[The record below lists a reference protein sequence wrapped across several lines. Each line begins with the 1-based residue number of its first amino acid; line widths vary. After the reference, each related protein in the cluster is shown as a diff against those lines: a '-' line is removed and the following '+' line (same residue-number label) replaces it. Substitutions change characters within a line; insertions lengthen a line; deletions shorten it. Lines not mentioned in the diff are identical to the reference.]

1 MFEGFSLRRIT
12 TSGAEINF
20 RAGGSGPPLL
30 LLHGYPQTHAMWHA
44 VAPAL
49 AADFTVVCPDL
60 RGYGDSSKPASSHGS
75 AYTKRLMAQD
85 MVEVMASLGFDRFAV
100 AGHDRGARVT
110 YRMALDHPDV
120 VTKLATLDVVPTYI
134 QWQKLESRRAAIGG
148 YHWFFLA
155 QPEPLP
161 ERLIAGDPL
170 FYLHNCLARWA
181 APGFFFAPEAMAEYE
196 RCFAD
201 PAVVHGSCE
210 CYRAGA
216 TLDVE
221 IDAADYGQRKISAP
235 MLAIWGEGRAPGSR
249 NDVLDVWKEW
259 AEDVRGLALPCGHFI
274 PEEAPGATI
283 AALRS
288 FFLG

>member
-1 MFEGFSLRRIT
+1 MFESFSLQRIAT
-12 TSGAEINF
+12 AGAEINL
-20 RAGGSGPPLL
+20 RTAGSGPPLL

-49 AADFTVVCPDL
+49 ARDFTVVCPDL
-60 RGYGDSSKPASSHGS
+60 RGYGDSSKPGSTHGS

-85 MVEVMASLGFDRFAV
+85 MVEVMAALGFDRFSV
-100 AGHDRGARVT
+100 AGHDRGARVS
-110 YRMALDHPDV
+110 YRLALDHPAV

-134 QWQKLESRRAAIGG
+134 QWQRLETRRAALGG
-148 YHWFFLA
+148 YHWLFLA

-161 ERLIAGDPL
+161 EKLIASDPI

-181 APGFFFAPEAMAEYE
+181 GPGFTFAPEAMAEYE
-196 RCFAD
+196 RCFSD

-216 TLDVE
+216 TLDVD
-221 IDAADYGQRKISAP
+221 IDAADYGTRKISCP
-235 MLAIWGEGRAPGSR
+235 MLAIWGEGRSPGGR
-249 NDVLDVWKEW
+249 DDVLDAWKEW
-259 AEDVRGLALPCGHFI
+259 ATDVRGLAVPCGHFI
-274 PEEAPGATI
+274 PEEAPETTI

-288 FFLG
+288 FFSD